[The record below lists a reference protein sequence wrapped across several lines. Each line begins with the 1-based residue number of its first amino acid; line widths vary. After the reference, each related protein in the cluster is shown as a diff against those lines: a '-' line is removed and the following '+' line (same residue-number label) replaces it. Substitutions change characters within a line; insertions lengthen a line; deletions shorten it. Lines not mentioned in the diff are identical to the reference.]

1 MTVIQSAKKQNRY
14 PIAAARR
21 AFTLIETM
29 IVVLI
34 IGVLLAIAVPNF
46 TKARET
52 SYKKACIENLGK
64 VQYAKESYMM
74 EQNLPITTPSA
85 AFTDAVLYGP
95 SGFLKSKPLCP
106 GGGGGTDYVP
116 NDGADF
122 PTCDYGGGTVHVIGM

>member
-1 MTVIQSAKKQNRY
+1 MNVPGSAKKHSPDHNV
-14 PIAAARR
+14 IARR
-21 AFTLIETM
+21 AFTLIEMM
-29 IVVLI
+29 IVVVI

-52 SYKKACIENLGK
+52 SYKKSCIENLGK
-64 VQYAKESYMM
+64 IQYAKESYMM
-74 EQNLPITTPSA
+74 EQNLPITTPSG

-106 GGGGGTDYVP
+106 GGGGGTDYQP

-122 PTCDYGGGTVHVIGM
+122 PTCNYGGGNVHALGL